1 MTAKCKPGL
10 YLNRKTWEILT
21 VDGARREPLPTD
33 CVKVPTFL
41 ALLLAPI
48 LGAALVLF
56 LPFAGIALFLREGL
70 LRVGLKKSSPV
81 RA

>member
-1 MTAKCKPGL
+1 MAHKPGL
-10 YLNRKTWEILT
+10 YLNRTTWEILPLDCKSSLP
-21 VDGARREPLPTD
+21 DGSWIRL
-33 CVKVPTFL
+33 PTFL

-48 LGAALVLF
+48 LGAALVMF
-56 LPFAGIALFLREGL
+56 LPFAGIALFVREGL

>member
-1 MTAKCKPGL
+1 MSYKGGL
-10 YLNRKTWEILT
+10 YLNRNTWKIET
-21 VDGARREPLPTD
+21 VSGKKGSLPAG
-33 CVKVPTFL
+33 VWVRLPTFL

-70 LRVGLKKSSPV
+70 MRGGLKKIRPA